1 MAGSAMAGS
10 AATLHADVVRRMQ
23 ARDWQSAD
31 AACRHLLE
39 QFPAFGPGWA
49 AASHIALAL
58 GAPDRALTAIEQ
70 ALSLEPANAAGV
82 LHRAMCLLALQR
94 RAEALEA
101 ADAAARAAPSNP
113 GLQDAVGT
121 LCSRAEDH
129 RRALAAYDRAVTL
142 APQDPRF
149 RFNRASVRR
158 FIGDLAGAEEDY
170 DFVIAKQPD
179 DFEAYYNRSELRVQT
194 AERNHVAALETVAA
208 RHFADWRGEVQVSY
222 ALAKE
227 LEDLGDY
234 PASFAALK
242 RGADLRR
249 RHMRYDVAHDVATVD
264 WIIEAFPG
272 AAPPPAAVPGKVA
285 APPPAAVPAPAA
297 PPQPVRA
304 PSLAPP
310 SDRPIFI
317 VGLPRSGTTLV
328 ERILGSHSTVTSAG
342 ELNAF
347 ALALVDAVRAKAGR
361 ILPRRELVAASAT
374 LDFAALGH
382 DYLRRARA
390 SFAGD
395 GRFIDKMP
403 LNYLYCGLIRQALP
417 QSTIIH
423 LTRHPL
429 AVGYAMYKTLFKD
442 GYPFSYDLNDIARY
456 YAAYAKL
463 MDHWRRTLPGAIYD
477 VGYEAIV
484 ADQRGETE
492 KLLAHC
498 GLDWEEAC
506 AEFHRNP
513 SASTTASA
521 SQVRR
526 PLYETSVAQWR
537 HYETELA
544 PLAEALRDHL

>member
-1 MAGSAMAGS
+1 MAGSP
-10 AATLHADVVRRMQ
+10 ATRHAELLRLMQ
-23 ARDWQSAD
+23 TRDWQAAD
-31 AACRHLLE
+31 AACRRLINE
-39 QFPAFGPGWA
+39 FPAFAPA
-49 AASHIALAL
+49 LTAASHIALAL

-70 ALSLEPANAAGV
+70 ALLLEPANAAS
-82 LHRAMCLLALQR
+82 LLQRAVSLLALQR
-94 RAEALEA
+94 RGEALDA

-121 LCSRAEDH
+121 LLSRAEDQQ
-129 RRALAAYDRAVTL
+129 RALAAYDRAVAL

-158 FIGDLAGAEEDY
+158 FVGDLTGAEADY
-170 DFVIAKQPD
+170 DFVIARQPD

-208 RHFADWRGEVQVSY
+208 RPFTDWRGEVQVCY

-227 LEDLGDY
+227 LEDLGQY
-234 PASFAALK
+234 PRSFAALK
-242 RGADLRR
+242 RGADTRR
-249 RHMRYDVAHDVATVD
+249 RHMKYEVANDVATVD

-272 AAPPPAAVPGKVA
+272 AAPSPQAAVPTSA
-285 APPPAAVPAPAA
+285 
-297 PPQPVRA
+297 
-304 PSLAPP
+304 
-310 SDRPIFI
+310 SDNPIFI

-328 ERILGSHSTVTSAG
+328 ERILDSHSTVTSAG

-347 ALALVDAVRAKAGR
+347 ALALMDAARAKAGR
-361 ILPRRELVAASAT
+361 NLPRRELVAASAT
-374 LDFAALGH
+374 LDFAALGR

-390 SFAGD
+390 SFAGA

-403 LNYLYCGLIRQALP
+403 LNYLYCGLIRRALP
-417 QSTIIH
+417 QAIIIH

-442 GYPFSYDLNDIARY
+442 GYPFSYDLKDIACY
-456 YAAYAKL
+456 YAAYRKL
-463 MDHWRRTLPGAIYD
+463 MDHWRRTLPGAIYE

-484 ADQRGETE
+484 ADQRGETV

-498 GLDWEEAC
+498 GLDWEESC

-526 PLYETSVAQWR
+526 PLYDTSVAQWR
-537 HYETELA
+537 HYPTELA
-544 PLAEALRDHL
+544 PLAEALRDYL